1 LIASANNHTKAI
13 VEAASDPKSPS
24 QLCRATIDMLVSI
37 LASEAGN
44 LALKVLAMDG
54 VYLAGEIA
62 LHLLSSLREPRF
74 MQAFAR
80 KGRFKDLMGRIPVR
94 MITTRDALVG
104 AASFGLK
111 TYKHESGVA
120 A

>member
-1 LIASANNHTKAI
+1 LIASAKNHTKAI

-24 QLCRATIDMLVSI
+24 QLCRATIDMLLSI

-44 LALKVLAMDG
+44 FARAG
-54 VYLAGEIA
+54 SIWLAG
-62 LHLLSSLREPRF
+62 LHLLSSLQEPRF